1 MNTVAGVCVEA
12 CVAPAGFNFPIR
24 SIRQAQRPAA
34 TQKIA
39 NSVLDLLSLF
49 AGTVLF
55 NLL

>member
-1 MNTVAGVCVEA
+1 MNTAAGVRVEA